1 MSETPSET
9 DLLVVGSGP
18 GGYVAAIRGAQCGL
32 DTVLVERGELGGVCL
47 NHGCIPSKALI
58 EVARHASG
66 DDATTAMGLTGRT
79 DVDYGEFTDW
89 QDGVVNRLTS
99 GVASLCRSN
108 GVTIVE
114 GTASFVDDHS
124 VSIDPPGATA
134 DPETVAFEHA
144 IVATGS
150 RPLSIPGFD
159 FDDDPVLSSRD
170 VLDLPEPPDR
180 LVVVGAGYI
189 GMELSTAFA
198 KLGTD
203 VQVVEALDG
212 PLPGYPDDIVGVVQD
227 RCEDLGVNFSFGE
240 AASEWYQDITGDV
253 TVVAETDDGERHE
266 YAAEYVL
273 VAVGRE
279 PVTDVVDLDA
289 TSVETDEGGFVA
301 TDEYGRT
308 DAEHVYAIGDVA
320 GEPML
325 AHAASHEGM
334 RAAEHAA
341 GREVEGGEHPIP
353 AVVFTDPEIA
363 SVGLSAADAESAD
376 RDVVVGKVPFRSN
389 GRALTTGDAAG
400 FARVVVD
407 SDDGTVLGGE
417 LVGPHVSEVLGEL
430 TLAVTAGLDVGT
442 LAGTVHAHP
451 TLSECLMEAAAQTR
465 GEAIHAPNR

>member
-1 MSETPSET
+1 MAEIPAEA
-9 DLLVVGSGP
+9 DLVVVGAGP

-32 DTVLVERGELGGVCL
+32 DTVLVERGDLGGVCL
-47 NHGCIPSKALI
+47 NHGCIPSKALV
-58 EVARHASG
+58 EAAEHAAVG
-66 DDATTAMGLTGRT
+66 DAAEMGVTGDTAL
-79 DVDYGEFTDW
+79 DYGAFADW
-89 QDGVVNRLTS
+89 QDGVVDRLTS

-114 GTASFVDDHS
+114 GTARFVDDGA
-124 VSIDPPGATA
+124 VEVDPPAATA
-134 DPETVAFEHA
+134 DAAEIAFENA
-144 IVATGS
+144 VVATGS

-159 FDDDPVLSSRD
+159 FADDPVASSRD
-170 VLDLPEPPDR
+170 VLDLDERPDR

-203 VQVVEALDG
+203 VHVVEALDA
-212 PLPGYPDDIVGVVQD
+212 PLPGYPDDVTEIVQSN
-227 RCEDLGVNFSFGE
+227 CESLGVSFSFGE
-240 AASEWYQDITGDV
+240 AATEWYEDITGDV
-253 TVVAETDDGERHE
+253 TVVAETEDGDRSE
-266 YAAEYVL
+266 YAAERVL

-279 PVTDVVDLDA
+279 PATDTVGLDA
-289 TSVETDEGGFVA
+289 TSVDVGDDGAIE

-308 DAEHVYAIGDVA
+308 AADGVYAIGDAA
-320 GEPML
+320 GDPML

-341 GREVEGGEHPIP
+341 GRDVPGGDAPVP

-363 SVGLSAADAESAD
+363 TVGLTAAEARESG
-376 RDVVVGKVPFRSN
+376 RDVTVGEVPFRSN

-400 FARVVVD
+400 FARVVVG
-407 SDDGTVLGGE
+407 DDGTVLGGE
-417 LVGPHVSEVLGEL
+417 LVGPHVSEVVGEL
-430 TLAVTAGLDVGT
+430 ALAVTAGLDAGT
-442 LAGTVHAHP
+442 VARTVHAHP